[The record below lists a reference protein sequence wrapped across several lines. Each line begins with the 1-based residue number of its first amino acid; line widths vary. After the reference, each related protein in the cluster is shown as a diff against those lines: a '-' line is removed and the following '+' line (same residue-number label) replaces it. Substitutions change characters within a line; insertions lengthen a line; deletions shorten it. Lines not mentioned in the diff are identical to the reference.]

1 MAEQNISSKR
11 PYLLRAMHEWMSDN
25 GLTPHIVVDARR
37 DGVAVPAQHVEN
49 GKIIL
54 NVSYEATQGLD
65 LGNERLMFSAR
76 FSGVAQTVTVPTD
89 AVLGIYARES
99 GQGMIFA
106 EEEAAQAASA
116 PDDGG
121 DDEPPRGHL
130 KVVK

>member
-1 MAEQNISSKR
+1 MAERDISSKR

-37 DGVAVPAQHVEN
+37 EGVAVPAQHVDN

-54 NVSYEATQGLD
+54 NVSYEATEGLD
-65 LGNERLMFSAR
+65 LGNDRLAFSAR
-76 FSGVAQTVTVPTD
+76 FGGVSQVVTVPTD

-99 GQGMIFA
+99 GEGMIFA
-106 EEEAAQAASA
+106 EEDAAQAASE

-121 DDEPPRGHL
+121 DDGPPRGHL